1 MICPRCNL
9 LMSLDGSCDCPE
21 QDRTPLPRPTFGRV
35 NVRAEVLDLIA
46 KPYAAPSLDVKIALS
61 GNPCRVPAC
70 GYLAGDAYICPSC
83 VEAWECDLG
92 NVTAMVEDLELAQ
105 RKQVHFGDPCG
116 GSRSKPDNAIPLDD
130 DDRILF
136 ADPKMPVPKDD
147 QTQGPGKVEFAKW
160 AARVALDNRR
170 ASYWLGRLRN
180 ELVGQIRL
188 ICESGHL
195 KTPELRDDT
204 VAMSRWLLRQAGRI
218 AYLPEQ
224 DGYGLV
230 HDLAQ
235 MMADCTQAIDAPARR
250 KYVRVCEDCGLG
262 VWARDE
268 KARCACGR
276 EYDVAAEYEARIVV
290 ARDSWVTLLEAANA
304 SGTKLDTIKK
314 WIKRGKI
321 EMHGTDQQRVQYGDV
336 LDLAASAKDAR
347 TA

>member
-1 MICPRCNL
+1 MIRVV
-9 LMSLDGSCDCPE
+9 SLDLE
-21 QDRTPLPRPTFGRV
+21 
-35 NVRAEVLDLIA
+35 A
-46 KPYAAPSLDVKIALS
+46 KPYANPQQVRIQLS
-61 GNPCRVPAC
+61 GNPCRVPSC
-70 GYLAGDAYICPSC
+70 GYLAGDAYVCPSC

-92 NVTAMVEDLELAQ
+92 NVAAMVEDLGIAE
-105 RKQVHFGDPCG
+105 RKQARFSDG
-116 GSRSKPDNAIPLDD
+116 GAGGQNQAQPMP
-130 DDRILF
+130 
-136 ADPKMPVPKDD
+136 AD
-147 QTQGPGKVEFAKW
+147 
-160 AARVALDNRR
+160 LR
-170 ASYWLGRLRN
+170 AGYWQHRLRG

-188 ICESGHL
+188 ICESGHI

-204 VAMSRWLLRQAGRI
+204 VAMSRWLLRQAGRV

-276 EYDVAAEYEARIVV
+276 EYDAAAEYEARMVI
-290 ARDSWVTLLEAANA
+290 ARDAWVTIREASDA
-304 SGTKLDTIKK
+304 SGAKVDTIKK
-314 WIKRGKI
+314 WIRRNKLDA
-321 EMHGTDQQRVQYGDV
+321 HGTDPLRVMYGTV
-336 LDLAASAKDAR
+336 LDLTCESKEQ